1 MAILLLSFATSR
13 SNFFDEVSLKELIIS
28 SSKSSNFIELK
39 KISSFICF
47 FEICFNIS
55 LHLLV

>member
-1 MAILLLSFATSR
+1 MVILLLSFSTSR
-13 SNFFDEVSLKELIIS
+13 SKSFDDVSLKELIIS
-28 SSKSSNFIELK
+28 SNKSSNLIELK